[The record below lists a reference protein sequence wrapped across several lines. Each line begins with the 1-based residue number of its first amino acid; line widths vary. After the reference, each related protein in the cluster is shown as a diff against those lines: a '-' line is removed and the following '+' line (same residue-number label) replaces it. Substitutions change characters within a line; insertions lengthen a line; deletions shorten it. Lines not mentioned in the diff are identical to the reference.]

1 MNSRYTY
8 SEILNLDFNS
18 YSSLNVSE
26 NRNHLLGIFR
36 LLTGTVNCLDE
47 YLSKTYKF
55 RTNYFQFPFQ
65 PDQRLNKS
73 ILLNQFENEV
83 ELSDLN
89 DYFRVERR
97 NKLFYEIIECE
108 LLNCLIA
115 NKQQNYSLAFL
126 YLYRIIEG
134 ISYSLP
140 LIYASKSKDYNKS
153 FELFQKLFNGVKDGE
168 LGIFKKFIEEI
179 YKNED
184 FFNSTINIKLDL
196 IEIEELKEKY
206 YKIYTSII
214 IKKDTIIDFTE
225 YEELKISFLGYFE
238 FLIGI
243 RNKYFHFL
251 QGIKKDNI
259 RTMDVLY
266 PEMFFKPIIDN
277 GINWVSI
284 ILFEIMKNDLK

>member
-1 MNSRYTY
+1 MNNRYKYT
-8 SEILNLDFNS
+8 EILKINFDR
-18 YSSLNVSE
+18 YVSLNVSE

-36 LLTGTVNCLDE
+36 LLTGSVNCTDE
-47 YLSKTYKF
+47 YLNKSYKF
-55 RTNYFQFPFQ
+55 RTNYFQLPFQ
-65 PDQRLNKS
+65 INERVNKS
-73 ILLNQFENEV
+73 ILLDQFENDV

-89 DYFRVERR
+89 EYFRVDRR
-97 NKLFYEIIECE
+97 NKLFYETIECE
-108 LLNCLIA
+108 LLKCLIA
-115 NKQQNYSLAFL
+115 NKQQNYSLAFF

-153 FELFQKLFNGVKDGE
+153 FELFQKFFNNVKDGE
-168 LGIFKKFIEEI
+168 LAFFKKFIEEV

-214 IKKDTIIDFTE
+214 VKKDTIIEFIE
-225 YEELKISFLGYFE
+225 FEELNISFIGYFE

-251 QGIKKDNI
+251 QGTKKENI
-259 RTMDVLY
+259 RTIDVLY
-266 PEMFFKPIIDN
+266 PEIFFKPIIDN